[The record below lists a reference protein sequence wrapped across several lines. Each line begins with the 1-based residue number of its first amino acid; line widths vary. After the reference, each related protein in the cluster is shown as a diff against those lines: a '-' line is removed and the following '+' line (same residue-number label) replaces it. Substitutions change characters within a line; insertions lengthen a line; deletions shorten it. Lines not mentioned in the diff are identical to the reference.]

1 MTVRL
6 AQMPSEH
13 LMVNA
18 DATYLMV
25 LIQNLLSNAHKYG
38 ASAAGI
44 DVELATDASE
54 ASIVVLDRGVGLD
67 DVDPEVL
74 FHPFYRSPAAERM
87 ASGLG
92 LGLPVC
98 QRIVTAL
105 GGRIWARPRPGGGSE
120 FGFALPLAS
129 ESLLPD

>member
-1 MTVRL
+1 MATTLRENRPVRGPTAM
-6 AQMPSEH
+6 AQRPDGSFVDFEH
-13 LMVNA
+13 
-18 DATYLMV
+18 
-25 LIQNLLSNAHKYG
+25 G

-44 DVELATDASE
+44 DVELTTDAGE

-67 DVDPEVL
+67 GVDPDVL